1 MKPAKNNKRCSNRCS
16 FFLSPIVDV
25 ISFKHYFFLVSL
37 IFHLPKSSLVLC
49 VAFEKPQLLP
59 GVTPGLSPGNRRN
72 ICPFC
77 IPHELSLVKNPG
89 SESNDFFI
97 VIIEELSLE
106 CHTFGF
112 LRPVGKLTK
121 EITVS
126 HQPPATQHTAHAHST
141 H

>member
-106 CHTFGF
+106 RSGVHLLSPYF
-112 LRPVGKLTK
+112 L
-121 EITVS
+121 
-126 HQPPATQHTAHAHST
+126 QPNFSYLSYI
-141 H
+141 